1 MRPSYNLENKDSF
14 WHLLKSSAVM
24 YESSGSQFFKTTTG
38 KQLGPDIFDQ
48 SRFVMTFLTTPLA

>member
-1 MRPSYNLENKDSF
+1 
-14 WHLLKSSAVM
+14 M